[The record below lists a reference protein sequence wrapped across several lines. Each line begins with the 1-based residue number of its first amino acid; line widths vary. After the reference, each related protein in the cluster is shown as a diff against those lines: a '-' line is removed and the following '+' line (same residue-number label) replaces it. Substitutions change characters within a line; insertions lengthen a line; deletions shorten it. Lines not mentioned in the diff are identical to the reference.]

1 VRESDISISAADGTP
16 LAATLFLPDR
26 EGPFAAL
33 LEALPYR
40 KDDLTAS
47 YRDSYVRFADEA
59 GFAVCRLDL
68 RGTGSSGGTATDE
81 YPDAERSDLRTVI
94 GWLATQIWSSGRVGM
109 FGTSYSGFNS
119 LHMAAEGVPELGAV
133 VAMYATDDRY
143 TDDVHYHGG
152 VLRAIDLID
161 YVHYMVPMNALPP
174 VPRLWGDGWE
184 GEWRRRVDETPV
196 WLFDWLREQVDSAM
210 WRRGSIRLG
219 PGGRGYER
227 LTCPTMLIAGWA
239 DGYRNN
245 TFRTIE
251 QLRVPWR
258 LLAGPWSHKDPA
270 HARPGPNGD
279 AGGEIIAFFDE
290 HLRDGQ
296 TAPDAPA
303 QVFVRRPVH
312 PEPDLAVHDGTW
324 RDLSGWPPPGLRW
337 VDYTP
342 GGGTS
347 DRTGDPTGDID
358 DLQVRGDVG
367 VAAWISC
374 AGGLPWGQP
383 LDQRADDTWSLTYD
397 WPVAEH
403 AELVGNASVSLRV
416 RSTGPVAHVA
426 VRLCDVFPDG
436 TSALVTRGILNL
448 SHIGC
453 WPTDPAGDVGRTPT
467 PLQPGTWADARVEL
481 EATTWTL
488 TPGHTL
494 RLAIAGSDWPNCWP
508 PPAPLTLSVDRASIA
523 LRVPVVDGLAESR
536 HVFAPGD
543 GPSADDAEG
552 VVWNVSHDVLGRET
566 RVLTRYGGHY
576 EGLHGA
582 VIDDEY
588 EGELGVSTV
597 DPGRAWAKGR
607 TAFTIRWP
615 EAACSTV
622 GTLDVRSDA
631 DAMHVVVE
639 LVATRDGEPFAS
651 RSWRESFPR
660 TF

>member
-1 VRESDISISAADGTP
+1 MNETDISIAMADGVR
-16 LAATLFLPDR
+16 LAATLYLPDGD
-26 EGPFAAL
+26 GPFAAL

-47 YRDSYVRFADEA
+47 YRDSYVRFADKA

-81 YPDAERSDLRTVI
+81 YPDVERTDLRTVI
-94 GWLATQIWSSGRVGM
+94 EWLATQEWSSGRVGM

-152 VLRAIDLID
+152 VLRGIDLID

-174 VPRLWGDGWE
+174 VPALWGDGWDD
-184 GEWRRRVDETPV
+184 EWRRRVDETPAWV
-196 WLFDWLREQVDSAM
+196 LDWLREQADSAM

-219 PGGRGYER
+219 PGAAGYER
-227 LTCPTMLIAGWA
+227 LTCPTMLVAGWA

-270 HARPGPNGD
+270 RARPGPNID
-279 AGGEIIAFFDE
+279 ADAEIIAFFDE
-290 HLRDGQ
+290 HLRDGPPS
-296 TAPDAPA
+296 TDVPA
-303 QVFVRRPVH
+303 QVFVRRPTH
-312 PEPDLAVHDGTW
+312 PEPDLVTHDGIW
-324 RDLSGWPPPGLRW
+324 RDLAAWPPAELRW
-337 VDYTP
+337 VEYTP
-342 GGGTS
+342 V
-347 DRTGDPTGDID
+347 TGDDVDPID
-358 DLQVRGDVG
+358 ELAVRGDVG

-383 LDQRADDTWSLTYD
+383 LDQRPDDARSMTYD
-397 WPVAEH
+397 WPITEQAEV
-403 AELVGNASVSLRV
+403 LGSASLSLRV
-416 RSTGPVAHVA
+416 RSSVPVAHLA

-436 TSALVTRGILNL
+436 TSALITRGILNL

-453 WPTDPAGDVGRTPT
+453 WPVDPAGDVGRTPSPVT
-467 PLQPGTWADARVEL
+467 PDAWVDARVEL

-488 TPGHTL
+488 VPGHTL

-508 PPAPLTLSVDRASIA
+508 PPASSTLGVDRSSLV
-523 LRVPVVDGLAESR
+523 LRVPHVDGLTEST
-536 HVFAPGD
+536 HVFLPGD
-543 GPSADDAEG
+543 GPPADEADG
-552 VVWNVSHDVLGRET
+552 VVWEVAHDVLGRET
-566 RVLTRYGGHY
+566 RVRTRYGGHY
-576 EGLHGA
+576 EGCHGST
-582 VIDDEY
+582 IDDVY

-597 DPGRAWAKGR
+597 DPGQAWARGR
-607 TAFTIRWP
+607 TVFTIAWP
-615 EAACSTV
+615 EATCSTV
-622 GTLDVRSDA
+622 GTIDVQSNA
-631 DAMHVVVE
+631 ETVHISLHVTALRDGTV
-639 LVATRDGEPFAS
+639 LATRAWHET
-651 RSWRESFPR
+651 FPR

>member
-1 VRESDISISAADGTP
+1 MREIVREIEVSIATPDGTQ
-16 LAATLFLPDR
+16 LAATLFLPAGD
-26 EGPFAAL
+26 GPFAAL

-40 KDDLTAS
+40 KDDLTWS
-47 YRDSYVRFADEA
+47 YRDSYERFAGEA

-81 YPDAERSDLRTVI
+81 YPDSERSDLRAVI
-94 GWLATQIWSSGRVGM
+94 EWLATQAWSSGRVGM

-119 LHMAAEGVPELGAV
+119 LHMAAEGVPQLGAV

-143 TDDVHYHGG
+143 TDDVHFHGG

-174 VPRLWGDGWE
+174 VPALWGEGWE
-184 GEWRRRVDETPV
+184 DEWRRRVDETPV
-196 WLFDWLREQVDSAM
+196 WLFDWLREQADTAM

-219 PGGRGYER
+219 PGDEGYER

-251 QLRVPWR
+251 RLRVPWR
-258 LLAGPWSHKDPA
+258 LLAGPWGHKDPA
-270 HARPGPNGD
+270 RARPGPNIDSD
-279 AGGEIIAFFDE
+279 AEIIAFFDE
-290 HLRDGQ
+290 HLRDGPPA
-296 TAPDAPA
+296 TDAPA

-312 PEPDLAVHDGTW
+312 PEPDLASFDGVW
-324 RDLSGWPPPGLRW
+324 RDLAGWPPPGLRW
-337 VDYTP
+337 VEYAPVDD
-342 GGGTS
+342 GT
-347 DRTGDPTGDID
+347 DELD
-358 DLQVRGDVG
+358 VRGDVG

-383 LDQRADDTWSLTYD
+383 LDQRADDTRSLTYD
-397 WPVAEH
+397 WPITEPAEV
-403 AELVGNASVSLRV
+403 LGNASLSLRV
-416 RSTGPVAHVA
+416 RSTAPIAHVA
-426 VRLCDVFPDG
+426 VRLNDVFPDG
-436 TSALVTRGILNL
+436 TSALITRGILNVG
-448 SHIGC
+448 HVGC
-453 WPTDPAGDVGRTPT
+453 WPVDPTGDVGRAPSPVTPGAW
-467 PLQPGTWADARVEL
+467 LDAVVEL

-494 RLAIAGSDWPNCWP
+494 RVAIAGSDWPNCWP
-508 PPAPLTLSVDRASIA
+508 PPAPLTLGVDRASLA
-523 LRVPVVDGLAESR
+523 LRIPVVDGLAESA

-543 GPSADDAEG
+543 GPASDEADG
-552 VVWNVSHDVLGRET
+552 VVWHISHDVLGRET
-566 RVLTRYGGHY
+566 QVRTRYGGHY

-582 VIDDEY
+582 AIDDDY

-607 TAFTIRWP
+607 TSFTISWP
-615 EAACSTV
+615 EATCSTV
-622 GTLDVRSDA
+622 GTIDVRSDA
-631 DAMHVVVE
+631 ESINVVVE
-639 LVATRDGEPFAS
+639 LVALRDGETFAT
-651 RSWRESFPR
+651 RSWHESFPR